1 MHRLARVPSGR
12 VADVLNAECLEPLTD
27 EELAAF
33 ALAADPDVP
42 VDDDAVCLWQL
53 MESETDGLLPEWYM
67 PSPAR
72 GLRRLRGWRRWV
84 ILLVIAS
91 FLLIEAYGLCS
102 TYGRVVAA

>member
-1 MHRLARVPSGR
+1 MT
-12 VADVLNAECLEPLTD
+12 DVLNLEGSEPLTD

-42 VDDDAVCLWQL
+42 VDNDAVSLWQL
-53 MESETDGLLPEWYM
+53 VEPGTDGLLPEWYM

-84 ILLVIAS
+84 VLLVIAS

>member
-1 MHRLARVPSGR
+1 MTWRYEDGGPRR
-12 VADVLNAECLEPLTD
+12 TQTVAGGLGIGPRDHLEVTTRTAPAT
-27 EELAAF
+27 
-33 ALAADPDVP
+33 
-42 VDDDAVCLWQL
+42 
-53 MESETDGLLPEWYM
+53 TM

-84 ILLVIAS
+84 VLLVIAS

>member
-1 MHRLARVPSGR
+1 M
-12 VADVLNAECLEPLTD
+12 ADVVSLESEPLTD

-33 ALAADPDVP
+33 ALAADPDIA

-53 MESETDGLLPEWYM
+53 MGSDPDGLLPEWYM